1 MFEKSSLRRIV
12 GGYINKK
19 TMFGLFKKRTYQIDF
34 SENNKERF
42 TALLTEIH
50 EILRDSA
57 YSAQANWIMQILSSI
72 QNEDKEGFK
81 QKVISADL
89 LGGSGSVIDVWIE
102 DENKME
108 RLDYLMNDF
117 LELSVKSGLNHS
129 ALKSS
134 MTRKIKNN

>member
-1 MFEKSSLRRIV
+1 
-12 GGYINKK
+12 
-19 TMFGLFKKRTYQIDF
+19 MFGLFKKRTYQIDF

-81 QKVISADL
+81 QKVISAEL
-89 LGGSGSVIDVWIE
+89 LGGSGSVVDVWIE
-102 DENKME
+102 DEKKMK
-108 RLDYLMNDF
+108 RLDYLMNNF

-129 ALKSS
+129 ALKSR

>member
-1 MFEKSSLRRIV
+1 
-12 GGYINKK
+12 
-19 TMFGLFKKRTYQIDF
+19 MFGLFKKRTYQIDF

-42 TALLTEIH
+42 TTLLTEIY

-57 YSAQANWIMQILSSI
+57 HSAQANWIMQILSSI
-72 QNEDKEGFK
+72 QNEDKERFK

-134 MTRKIKNN
+134 MTRKIKITNLKKLSKIRTSDLH